1 MNGIVVRLAGVEK
14 PETRIFY
21 QDVITIGTDPACDL
35 NINTESVDLPSNA
48 FFLAIRRQDEVYRIS
63 ALDPMTQVT
72 RDGEAVAIGDPID
85 DGDTIYF
92 GTTGIRIR
100 FFALTDHDNFNES
113 LRIGTALLAT
123 SREEDLTAGDREDIP
138 RTDVAL
144 VFVKQLLHELV
155 AEIPRRVLYAIAGI
169 AAFILLMLIYVN
181 TAGYFQG
188 RQNNNAIGELKQVV
202 GETRVE
208 IDKMRGELERAREE
222 SELVHSSLLLA
233 EKIGSSYGRGVCL
246 IYGTYS
252 FIDPRAG
259 SEVRYKEPSGTEN
272 PIGPDGSLNLQ
283 TDGNGRVYEVE
294 FTGTG
299 FLGSRGLILTNRHV
313 VQAWEEDDLASLIK
327 MRGFRPKLKELLAY
341 FPQVRQPFELRL
353 IEMLEEQDVALCS
366 FSQGS
371 VDLPELPLDERG
383 GSIASGQPVVLL
395 GYPAGLEGLRARVDE
410 GGRGGT
416 RRFGNLPYRIQLDEL
431 ASSYKIRPQSTQ
443 GHISDISPMLVYDAR
458 TDQGG
463 SGGPVFG
470 ANGRVIGINQAIYLN
485 AQATTNFG
493 VPIRYGIELLKKQQ
507 RN

>member
-1 MNGIVVRLAGVEK
+1 MYGIVVRLAGVEQ
-14 PETRIFY
+14 PETRIFH
-21 QDVITIGTDPACDL
+21 QEVINIGTDSACDVR
-35 NINTESVDLPSNA
+35 IGAETVELPPDAILLS
-48 FFLAIRRQDEVYRIS
+48 IRRQEGAYRIS
-63 ALDPMTQVT
+63 ALDPNTEVT

-100 FFALTDHDNFNES
+100 FFALTDPNNFNES
-113 LRIGTALLAT
+113 LRMGTALLAI
-123 SREEDLTAGDREDIP
+123 SQEDESPAAMRGDVP

-144 VFVKQLLHELV
+144 VFVKHLIRELA
-155 AEIPRRVLYAIAGI
+155 AEIPRRYLYAIAGVM
-169 AAFILLMLIYVN
+169 AFILLMIIYVN

-188 RQNNNAIGELKQVV
+188 RRNNNAIGELKNVV

-208 IDKMRGELERAREE
+208 IDKMRVELERVREE
-222 SELVHSSLLLA
+222 SELVRSSLLLP
-233 EKIGSSYGRGVCL
+233 EKIVSSYGRGVCL

-259 SEVRYKEPSGTEN
+259 SEVRFKEPSGTEN
-272 PIGPDGSLNLQ
+272 PIGPDGNVNLQ
-283 TDGNGRVYEVE
+283 ADGNGPVYEVE

-327 MRGFRPKLKELLAY
+327 MRGFRPRLKELLAY
-341 FPQVRQPFELRL
+341 FPQVRQPFSLRL

-366 FSQGS
+366 FAQGA

-416 RRFGNLPYRIQLDEL
+416 RRFGNLPYRIQLNEL
-431 ASSYKIRPQSTQ
+431 AASYKIRPQSTQ
-443 GHISDISPMLVYDAR
+443 GHISDISPLLVYDAR

-493 VPIRYGIELLKKQQ
+493 VPIRYGIELLKKHQ
-507 RN
+507 